1 MYWKRLLYQLYHNC
15 ITTVSQL
22 YHNQYHCLTCFYIFK
37 QTLQFF
43 QQMNVKNV
51 HPVYGAV
58 IRTHILWKWVSSHNH
73 LTRALAHCG
82 PCDQAIMTIKLN
94 YNCVLY
100 YLIKLDPTVF
110 DYSHSWFYNTDQYLL
125 KLLQLGR
132 KLKPLIDHVYNQTMF
147 KIMTKQ

>member
-43 QQMNVKNV
+43 QQMYVQKY
-51 HPVYGAV
+51 PSS
-58 IRTHILWKWVSSHNH
+58 IRNWGSNQRPSVSSHNH

-100 YLIKLDPTVF
+100 NLIKLGPRVF